1 MEFSTIKQR
10 LADDD
15 LPDDAYSYDVEQD
28 FWEWEDAERLKR
40 CRGIGDHDDS
50 HASTSSAGV

>member
-1 MEFSTIKQR
+1 MEFSIIKQR

-28 FWEWEDAERLKR
+28 FWEWEDAERLK
-40 CRGIGDHDDS
+40 DHYRQVQGNRRS
-50 HASTSSAGV
+50 